1 MRYEIRPLGSWDR
14 PVTEPRAGSGRFRA
28 PWSTTLDLLAHE
40 IELLDGTLAVL
51 QIDVEEGDIRR
62 DGMLAARAKVG
73 FPGVK
78 VSFDSRH
85 GPLTYASDAYE
96 PRYYSDP
103 PAWQANVRA
112 IALALQALRAV
123 DRYGVTRS
131 GEQYRGWTAITA
143 TAAETP
149 MTRGE
154 AATFIVGS
162 GLTSYTAAQLLSSPQ
177 LAANAYRQAAKA
189 CHPDVGGD
197 PDVFRR
203 LTAARDVLV
212 GNPITTA

>member
-1 MRYEIRPLGSWDR
+1 MRYEIRPLGAWDR

-51 QIDVEEGDIRR
+51 QIDVEQGDIRR
-62 DGMLAARAKVG
+62 DGMLATRAKVG

-85 GPLTYASDAYE
+85 GSLTYASDAYE
-96 PRYYSDP
+96 PRYHSDP

-143 TAAETP
+143 ATQRP
-149 MTRGE
+149 MTRSE

-162 GLTSYTAAQLLSSPQ
+162 GHTSYTAAQVLSSPL

-189 CHPDVGGD
+189 CHPDRGGD
-197 PDVFRR
+197 SEVFHR

-212 GNPITTA
+212 GAVA